1 MWNIE
6 KIVKKGDYDYAV
18 VKGHPN
24 ATKHGYVLHH
34 RIVMENYLG
43 RVLNASEIVHHKDGN
58 KKNNCIDNL
67 ELTCHSDHA
76 RKHSSIGR
84 KICILKCP
92 QCGKEFHRECYKTFL
107 VKKTHKYTCCSP
119 SCRGK
124 FSRFIQL
131 NGITHEVETAISENL
146 VSEYRSHDN
155 SEVTKDN

>member
-34 RIVMENYLG
+34 RIIMENHLG
-43 RVLNASEIVHHKDGN
+43 RLLDASEIVHHVDGN

-67 ELTCHSDHA
+67 ELTCQSEHA
-76 RKHSSIGR
+76 RRHSSTGR
-84 KICILKCP
+84 KMCILKCP
-92 QCGKEFHRECYKTFL
+92 QCGEEFHRERSQTFL
-107 VKKTHKYTCCSP
+107 SKNTRYTCCSS